1 LEEEMKRKIA
11 LAIEA
16 VDNIF
21 SDTSVSQEETLDA
34 LAEVR
39 ESIEMKIECLK
50 SDIRRAQEKRK

>member
-1 LEEEMKRKIA
+1 MKRKIA